1 VAKNEVAKKDMA
13 MTLID
18 GLKDS
23 MEAALPKHLTADRMA
38 RVVLTEFR
46 KIPKLRECTKESL
59 CGAIIMASQL
69 GLEPGVNGQC
79 WMLPFKNKG
88 KMEATFIPGYQGLI
102 ELAYRSGLVDYLK
115 GDVAYENDD
124 FDYAFGTDPFIKHRP
139 ADGAQGK
146 LAYAYAVGQIKGSRE
161 KIFVVL
167 TAAEVGKI
175 KASSKAGGS
184 SFSPWNGP
192 FESQMWMKSAVKRLL
207 KQMPKSAE
215 NALNVAMQA
224 DDDGEAR
231 MAQARVVPEVASIS
245 LGDLGV
251 SDAEHTPVA
260 AKMAPKVDGY
270 DERFKYVEFAL
281 KLNADKVNAI
291 LKDRNVT
298 AEDIATDVKLYDKIK
313 PEIDAVIE

>member
-1 VAKNEVAKKDMA
+1 MAKNAVVKKEDKA
-13 MTLID
+13 GALIES
-18 GLKDS
+18 LRDS
-23 MEAALPKHLTADRMA
+23 MAKALPDHLTPDRMA

-46 KIPKLRECTKESL
+46 KNPKLNECTKESL
-59 CGAIIMASQL
+59 CGVIITASQL

-115 GDVAYENDD
+115 GDVVYENDE

-139 ADGAQGK
+139 ANGSQGK
-146 LAYAYAVGQIKGSRE
+146 LAYAYAVGQIKGSSE

-207 KQMPKSAE
+207 KQMPKSAQ
-215 NALNVAMQA
+215 NVLNQAMQA
-224 DDDGEAR
+224 DDDSEAR
-231 MAQARVVPEVASIS
+231 MAMARVVPEVAEIS
-245 LGDLGV
+245 LGDLTS
-251 SDAEHTPVA
+251 SDAAHVPVDAPMVDVAEANRLEWIMKGILIDHVKVDAVLEKHGYATPEDA
-260 AKMAPKVDGY
+260 AKDAANYAKIQS
-270 DERFKYVEFAL
+270 
-281 KLNADKVNAI
+281 AI
-291 LKDRNVT
+291 T
-298 AEDIATDVKLYDKIK
+298 AAIQ
-313 PEIDAVIE
+313 